1 MSDID
6 DPNIRLLDGA
16 LIQVFLGLMRHRKS
30 TVVAE
35 NMGLTQ
41 PAISHALKRL
51 RGIYQDALFIR
62 RPHGFEPTHM
72 AQELEPQLRRVVE
85 ILERGLRAQE
95 PFDPTDSNRTIRV
108 AAYDY
113 ELATVLPPLIALTAR
128 QSRNLQIMTRPARG
142 DSALAALSE
151 GEVDLVLSYYEAPKD
166 RFVVTPL
173 YEDSYKLVARKDH
186 PIGRSGLTPE
196 SYAAARH
203 LLVSPDGQMRG
214 HVDDVLHGLGLSRTA
229 SAAVPLF
236 FPALAI
242 LHDSDLVATLPA
254 RVADRYAETFGLTAR
269 PLPFAT
275 QSIPVSA
282 VRHRRD
288 RNNPMHEWLIATLRE
303 IS

>member
-6 DPNIRLLDGA
+6 NTNIRLLDGA

-35 NMGLTQ
+35 GMGLTQ

-51 RGIYQDALFIR
+51 RAIYGDALFIR
-62 RPHGFEPTHM
+62 RPHGFEPTHV
-72 AQELEPQLRRVVE
+72 ARELEPQLRSVVAM
-85 ILERGLRAQE
+85 LERGLQAQK
-95 PFDPTDSNRTIRV
+95 PFDPTGSTRTIRI

-113 ELATVLPPLIALTAR
+113 ELATVLPPLIAQTAR
-128 QSRNLQIMTRPARG
+128 KSPSLQIATRPARG

-151 GEVDLVLSYYEAPKD
+151 GEVDLVLSYYEAPPD
-166 RFVVTPL
+166 RFSVTLL

-186 PIGRSGLTPE
+186 PIERKGLSP
-196 SYAAARH
+196 SRYAAARH

-214 HVDDVLHGLGLSRTA
+214 HVDDVLQGLGLSRTA

-242 LHDSDLVATLPA
+242 LRDSDLVATLPA
-254 RVADRYAETFGLTAR
+254 RVAERYAETFGLTAHD
-269 PLPFAT
+269 LPFPT
-275 QSIPVSA
+275 QSISVSA

-288 RNNPMHEWLIATLRE
+288 ENNPMHEWLIAMLRQ

>member
-1 MSDID
+1 MSDIED
-6 DPNIRLLDGA
+6 SNIRLFDGA

-35 NMGLTQ
+35 SMGLTQ

-51 RGIYQDALFIR
+51 RGIYGDALFIR
-62 RPHGFEPTHM
+62 RPHGFEPTHL
-72 AQELEPQLRRVVE
+72 ARELEPQLRGVVE
-85 ILERGLRAQE
+85 ILERGFQAQR
-95 PFDPTDSNRTIRV
+95 PFDPTDSTRTIRI

-113 ELATVLPPLIALTAR
+113 ELATVLPPLIARTAR
-128 QSRNLQIMTRPARG
+128 QSRSLQIATRPARG

-151 GEVDLVLSYYEAPKD
+151 GEVDLVLSYYESSSA
-166 RFVVTPL
+166 RFIVTPL

-186 PIGRSGLTPE
+186 PIGRMGLSP
-196 SYAAARH
+196 SRYAAARH

-214 HVDDVLHGLGLSRTA
+214 HVDDVLQGLGLSRTA

-242 LHDSDLVATLPA
+242 LRDSDLVATLPA
-254 RVADRYAETFGLTAR
+254 RVAERYAETFGLTAHD
-269 PLPFAT
+269 LPFPT

-288 RNNPMHEWLIATLRE
+288 ENNPMHEWLIAMLRQ
-303 IS
+303 IA

>member
-6 DPNIRLLDGA
+6 DTNIRLLDGA

-35 NMGLTQ
+35 TMGLTQ

-51 RGIYQDALFIR
+51 RGIYGDPLFIR

-72 AQELEPQLRRVVE
+72 AQELEPQLRRVVD
-85 ILERGLRAQE
+85 ILGRGLQVQE
-95 PFDPTDSNRTIRV
+95 PFDPAESDRTIRI

-113 ELATVLPPLIALTAR
+113 ELATVLPPLIARTAR

-173 YEDSYKLVARKDH
+173 YEDSYKLVARKGH
-186 PIGRSGLTPE
+186 PIERDGLTAA

-203 LLVSPDGQMRG
+203 LLVSPDGQLRG
-214 HVDDVLHGLGLSRTA
+214 HVDDVLQGLGLSRTA
-229 SAAVPLF
+229 GAAVPLF

-254 RVADRYAETFGLTAR
+254 RVADRYAETFGLIAL
-269 PLPFAT
+269 PLPFPT
-275 QSIPVSA
+275 RTFPVSA

-288 RNNPMHEWLIATLRE
+288 ENNPLHDWLIGTLRE
-303 IS
+303 IA